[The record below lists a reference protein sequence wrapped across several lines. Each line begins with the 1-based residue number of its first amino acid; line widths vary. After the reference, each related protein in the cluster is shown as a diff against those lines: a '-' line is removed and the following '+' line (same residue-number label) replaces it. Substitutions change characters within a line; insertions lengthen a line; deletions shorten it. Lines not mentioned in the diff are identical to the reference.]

1 MTDPSRNVSSEHTGA
16 HEANFDTSTANTSAP
31 DTSTANTSAPDTST
45 QDARALVEWSER
57 LTQALQILDL
67 QVDHARLLELAERS
81 ATEVVP
87 SAGPVTTFLVGYA
100 AGIAS
105 SSGEREVSAAVETAT
120 ETAFAAVAHGVSEKA
135 PASDGWSDTAQ

>member
-1 MTDPSRNVSSEHTGA
+1 MTDHNQDDNGTVSRAPGSSVS
-16 HEANFDTSTANTSAP
+16 DP
-31 DTSTANTSAPDTST
+31 ST
-45 QDARALVEWSER
+45 QDARALVEWTER

-67 QVDHARLLELAERS
+67 HVDHATLLELAEQS
-81 ATEVVP
+81 AREVVP

-105 SSGEREVSAAVETAT
+105 SSGEREVSAAIETAIQ
-120 ETAFAAVAHGVSEKA
+120 TAFAAVAHGVSEKA

>member
-16 HEANFDTSTANTSAP
+16 HGANFDTSTANTSAP

-120 ETAFAAVAHGVSEKA
+120 GTAFAAVAHGVSEKA

>member
-31 DTSTANTSAPDTST
+31 DTSTPDTSAQDTST